1 MLCKPT
7 VIVLLSAL
15 VAVVITSGALS
26 AERKVEL
33 SLFWEPSC
41 PYCKRAKNFLEKQQ
55 ETNTWL
61 KIQAHNIA
69 QSKETAVL
77 FARTNARF
85 EITQPAVP
93 LIVIGDRHFLG
104 YDDDRTTGHAL
115 MQAARDCHVSQCP
128 NLASVLE
135 FSPGPSGKIASDSHK
150 QSAPGSV
157 RVPVVGELSLEALSL
172 PTLTILLAALDG
184 FNPCAMWV
192 LVFLIG
198 LLMGMKDRMKMW
210 LLGAAFLLTS
220 GLVYFGFLAAWLN
233 IFLVIGMLF
242 WVRIGVGSFAIA
254 SGLYYL
260 REYAINAAAECK
272 VTNPRQRQRIMTA
285 LKASV
290 AQKRFLF
297 ALLGIM
303 VLAVIVN
310 LIELFCSAG
319 IPAVYTDILA
329 MNDLSALQYFGYLTL
344 YVVVFMLD
352 DAAIFVL
359 AMLALS
365 AGGMTDRYLR
375 LSHLL
380 GGIVM
385 TVIGVLLLFAP
396 GWLTFTA

>member
-1 MLCKPT
+1 MLGKPAA
-7 VIVLLSAL
+7 IILLSAIFAMSFASRSL
-15 VAVVITSGALS
+15 TS
-26 AERKVEL
+26 ERNVEL
-33 SLFWEPSC
+33 NLFWELSC
-41 PYCKRAKNFLEKQQ
+41 PYCKRAKDFLEKQQ
-55 ETNTWL
+55 KTNTWL
-61 KIQAHNIA
+61 RIRAHDIA

-77 FARTNARF
+77 FSRTNAHF
-85 EITQPAVP
+85 GVSQPAVP
-93 LIVIGDRHFLG
+93 LIVIGEQHFLG
-104 YDDDRTTGHAL
+104 YDDDQTTGHAL
-115 MQAARDCHVSQCP
+115 MQAARECRVSQCP
-128 NLASVLE
+128 DLASLLE
-135 FSPGPSGKIASDSHK
+135 LPHRQPSKITSDGHK
-150 QSAPGSV
+150 QASPRSI
-157 RVPVVGELSLEALSL
+157 RLPIIGELSLEALSL
-172 PTLTILLAALDG
+172 PALTIVLAALDG

-198 LLMGMKDRMKMW
+198 LLMGIKDRMKMW

-220 GLVYFGFLAAWLN
+220 GIVYFGFLAAWLN
-233 IFLVIGMLF
+233 IFLVVGMLF

-272 VTNPRQRQRIMTA
+272 VTDPRQRQRIMSA

-290 AQKRFLF
+290 AQKNFLL
-297 ALLGIM
+297 ALSGIV

-310 LIELFCSAG
+310 LIELLCSAG

-352 DAAIFVL
+352 DALIFVL

-396 GWLTFTA
+396 EWLTFTA